1 MMAAQAMT
9 MNLDGIIDAE
19 FETVLPARRA
29 EPAPPRAAVD
39 FSAAEEPADGL
50 ELLRANSAA
59 QPDYDQPEQLTPG
72 FLFFTAVAA
81 LAVFW
86 VSGGHALL
94 Y

>member
-1 MMAAQAMT
+1 MMASPSLS
-9 MNLDGIIDAE
+9 LDLDSIIDAE
-19 FETVLPARRA
+19 FETVLPQRRA
-29 EPAPPRAAVD
+29 KPAAPRP
-39 FSAAEEPADGL
+39 AAEYLSPFDPVDGL
-50 ELLRANSAA
+50 ELLRGNGLV
-59 QPDYDQPEQLTPG
+59 QPKSGQPEQLTPG